1 MIQRIITT
9 LIAAP
14 LAILALLYLPTP
26 YVAAISAALFLGGLW
41 EWSHLVGIQARI
53 ARAVYLLANVALMT
67 GLLWSRA
74 LPLLSLLSLIGVAWW
89 LLALLWLLRPDAGRT
104 DGWLARS
111 IKLATGALAIV
122 PAWCALVL
130 LHHGME
136 ASPAVAD
143 PQGPRWTLLALG
155 IVWAADSAAYAVGS
169 TLGKRKLVPSISP
182 GKTWMGLWGGIVG
195 GMLVGMVGGRLLGV
209 EPAHWQLLA
218 GLALATVAA
227 SVVGDL
233 FESLMKRHSGLKDSG
248 TLFPGHGGVLDRIDS
263 VVAALPVFWL
273 VKGWLGL

>member
-14 LAILALLYLPTP
+14 LVVLALLYLHTP
-26 YVAAISAALFLGGLW
+26 YVAAAAAALFLAGLW
-41 EWSHLVGIQARI
+41 EWSHLVGIESKV
-53 ARAVYLLANVALMT
+53 ARAVYLLANIALMT
-67 GLLWSRA
+67 GLLWARA
-74 LPLLSLLSLIGVAWW
+74 LPLFSLVSLIGVAWW
-89 LLALLWLLRPDAGRT
+89 LLALLWLLRPDAGRAG
-104 DGWLARS
+104 GWPARS
-111 IKLATGALAIV
+111 IKLLSGTLAIV

-130 LHHGME
+130 LHKGQGTLAHPD
-136 ASPAVAD
+136 A
-143 PQGPRWTLLALG
+143 QGPRWALLALVV
-155 IVWAADSAAYAVGS
+155 VWAADSCAYAVGS

-182 GKTWMGLWGGIVG
+182 GKTWMGLWGGFAGGVG
-195 GMLVGMVGGRLLGV
+195 V
-209 EPAHWQLLA
+209 ALA
-218 GLALATVAA
+218 CMPWLALKTTPWTTMAELALIAVAA

-273 VKGWLGL
+273 VKGYLNL